1 MSEMQQFK
9 NEVPTRSM
17 SQKMMALQDS
27 LVSPE
32 NLEHHIKLSEM
43 FAKSNM
49 VPKNYIGKPM
59 DILIAWEMGYQLGLP
74 YMQALQDI
82 AVINGKAC
90 LYGDGFVA
98 VIKSH
103 PDYEW
108 MKEGAVFDG
117 NIVIGYSCTIK
128 RRNHDPHTVTFTVDD
143 AKRAKLLGKPGPW
156 SDYPI
161 RMMKWRAVSWC
172 GRDVMADALRGVKS
186 AEEVNDYIDGELEII
201 KPASKTE
208 QLKNKLQGMSN
219 DKKAK
224 AIMHDTTDAV
234 IVDTPVS
241 SEPESVVLPKDAKGS
256 VDESPVGK
264 TGKQKT
270 ISEPMQEPLNPITD
284 SQLADIRTLI
294 SDKKFS
300 DERQQKALKHYSV
313 TSFGEMTAKQADEF
327 LDFLDKVKE

>member
-1 MSEMQQFK
+1 
-9 NEVPTRSM
+9 
-17 SQKMMALQDS
+17 
-27 LVSPE
+27 
-32 NLEHHIKLSEM
+32 
-43 FAKSNM
+43 
-49 VPKNYIGKPM
+49 
-59 DILIAWEMGYQLGLP
+59 
-74 YMQALQDI
+74 MQALQDI
-82 AVINGKAC
+82 AVINGRPC
-90 LYGDGFVA
+90 LWGDALLAIVQGHPHYES
-98 VIKSH
+98 IKEE
-103 PDYEW
+103 PVT
-108 MKEGAVFDG
+108 KDG
-117 NIVIGYSCTIK
+117 TVIGYSCTIK
-128 RRNHDPHTVTFTVDD
+128 RQGHDAHTVLFTNDD
-143 AKRAKLLGKPGPW
+143 AKRAGLLGKPGPW
-156 SDYPI
+156 SQYPQ
-161 RMMKWRAVSWC
+161 RMLQMRARGFALRNMFS
-172 GRDVMADALRGVKS
+172 DALRGVKA
-186 AEEVNDYIDGELEII
+186 AEEVRDQGYIDGELEII

-256 VDESPVGK
+256 ADESPVGK